1 MNYTIIYQDVEPK
14 WRNYAGYVKEVFKS
28 IIELTNDK
36 RFAKSVA
43 IILIN
48 DEAMHEMNLNYREL
62 DRSTDVLTFV
72 DDEDPEHLG
81 DIFINTQA
89 VINQA
94 HDYGHSLRREFSF
107 LVTHGLL
114 HLLGYDHHTSDQ
126 EKEMFDLQERV
137 LDNIGATRK

>member
-1 MNYTIIYQDVEPK
+1 MNYTIIYQDVQPK

-28 IIELTNDK
+28 IIEVTNDS
-36 RFAKSVA
+36 RLNKSVA

-48 DEAMHEMNLNYREL
+48 DEEMHHMNFMYRQL

-94 HDYGHSLRREFSF
+94 QEYGHSLRREFSF

-114 HLLGYDHHTSDQ
+114 HLLGFDHHTNQ
-126 EKEMFDLQERV
+126 EEKEMFDLQERI
-137 LDNIGATRK
+137 LDNIGATR